1 MDGSSGITPV
11 MPLGGNYS
19 GFGGGCDSSIWL
31 FALLI
36 LFGMGGFGG
45 FGANRGVYDGFM
57 TDRPATANDV
67 TQASNFAA
75 LERQN
80 NEGVAATR
88 QVGYDLQTAIKDANY
103 NTLSEIRDLE
113 AAVAEGNAQAQQCC
127 CQILRA
133 SDQTNFQLA
142 NSTAIINANTT
153 AGIQKVLD
161 AISQDRMAQMQS
173 KINQLELQQA
183 VAGVVRYPM
192 TYAYSAGPSPFC
204 GGACGCNNASY

>member
-11 MPLGGNYS
+11 MPLGGNY
-19 GFGGGCDSSIWL
+19 GFGTGGDAIWL

-45 FGANRGVYDGFM
+45 FGANRGAYDGFM

-103 NTLSEIRDLE
+103 NTLGELRDLE
-113 AAVAEGNAQAQQCC
+113 AAVAAGSAQAQQC
-127 CQILRA
+127 LK
-133 SDQTNFQLA
+133 NFF
-142 NSTAIINANTT
+142 SKVRRKFCKNAV
-153 AGIQKVLD
+153 G
-161 AISQDRMAQMQS
+161 
-173 KINQLELQQA
+173 
-183 VAGVVRYPM
+183 
-192 TYAYSAGPSPFC
+192 TYAG
-204 GGACGCNNASY
+204 

>member
-1 MDGSSGITPV
+1 MDNGIQPV
-11 MPLGGNYS
+11 MSVNPYGGS
-19 GFGGGCDSSIWL
+19 GGDSSLWL

-36 LFGMGGFGG
+36 LFGMGGGFGG
-45 FGANRGVYDGFM
+45 FGAGRGGYDGFM

-80 NEGVAATR
+80 NEGVSATR
-88 QVGYDLQTAIKDANY
+88 QVGYDLQSAIKDANY
-103 NTLSEIRDLE
+103 NTLGEIRDLQ
-113 AAVAEGNAQAQQCC
+113 AAVAQGNAEAQQCC
-127 CQILRA
+127 CQILR
-133 SDQTNFQLA
+133 SIDQTNYQA
-142 NSTAIINANTT
+142 AINTSAINANTT

-192 TYAYSAGPSPFC
+192 TYTYSAGPSPFC
-204 GGACGCNNASY
+204 ASPCGCNGGSY

>member
-11 MPLGGNYS
+11 MPLGGNY
-19 GFGGGCDSSIWL
+19 GFGGAGSESIWL

-45 FGANRGVYDGFM
+45 FGANRGAYDGFM

-103 NTLSEIRDLE
+103 NTLGELRDLE
-113 AAVAEGNAQAQQCC
+113 AAVAAGSAQAQQC
-127 CQILRA
+127 LK
-133 SDQTNFQLA
+133 NFF
-142 NSTAIINANTT
+142 SKVRRKFCKNAV
-153 AGIQKVLD
+153 G
-161 AISQDRMAQMQS
+161 
-173 KINQLELQQA
+173 
-183 VAGVVRYPM
+183 
-192 TYAYSAGPSPFC
+192 TYAG
-204 GGACGCNNASY
+204 

>member
-1 MDGSSGITPV
+1 MDGSNVIQPV
-11 MPLGGNYS
+11 MPLGNTGCGLGS
-19 GFGGGCDSSIWL
+19 GSEGLWL

-45 FGANRGVYDGFM
+45 FGANGRYGYDGFM

-103 NTLSEIRDLE
+103 NTLGEIRDLQ
-113 AAVAEGNAQAQQCC
+113 AAVSQGNAQSQQC
-127 CQILRA
+127 LK
-133 SDQTNFQLA
+133 NFFFMVRRKFCK
-142 NSTAIINANTT
+142 NAV
-153 AGIQKVLD
+153 G
-161 AISQDRMAQMQS
+161 
-173 KINQLELQQA
+173 
-183 VAGVVRYPM
+183 
-192 TYAYSAGPSPFC
+192 TYAG
-204 GGACGCNNASY
+204 

>member
-11 MPLGGNYS
+11 MPLGGNY
-19 GFGGGCDSSIWL
+19 GFGGAGGESIWL

-45 FGANRGVYDGFM
+45 FGANRGAYDGFM

-103 NTLSEIRDLE
+103 NTLGELRDLE
-113 AAVAEGNAQAQQCC
+113 AAVAAGSAQAQQCC
-127 CQILRA
+127 CTTLR
-133 SDQTNFQLA
+133 SIDNLSYQG
-142 NSTAIINANTT
+142 AINTSAINANTT

-161 AISQDRMAQMQS
+161 AISQDRIAQMQS

-192 TYAYSAGPSPFC
+192 TYTYSAGPSPFC
-204 GGACGCNNASY
+204 GTGCGCSGASY